1 MPPGLPLIARRSF
14 PDALPDARNRKPV
27 NMTQS
32 YATPLLS
39 PGSPL
44 DARSRALIQVL
55 YEKETS
61 RLKALPIDDAVNPV
75 RRRRV
80 EITRTEIAG
89 QPDCLVKT
97 LTTQENAVAETV
109 ARLRRN
115 PPKRIYLTGC
125 GDSLAVMIAARPLLE
140 RMFAVACEPVQAL
153 DMAYYFNRPVDRET
167 LVIGLSSSGETP
179 RTVEAMIMAKALGAE
194 TLMMSNTEGS
204 TLMREADHSL
214 FIHAERK
221 GWPTQASTAAL
232 GLLIALGLAFGDGR
246 DKQEIADLRA
256 ALEAVPEQIAKAIVS
271 HETAIETIARREA
284 ARHIYLFAGG
294 GPAFACAFFGAAKV
308 KECTPDHA
316 IAIPIEE
323 YHHYHSQKQG
333 DPLFLIAPDGF
344 SVPRARDTAEEG
356 QRVGGRIF
364 SVVSESNSMLDEFS
378 TEVIRLPAMPEMLAP
393 LVYSLPVQLFAYHLA
408 MAKFAAA

>member
-1 MPPGLPLIARRSF
+1 
-14 PDALPDARNRKPV
+14 
-27 NMTQS
+27 MTQS
-32 YATPLLS
+32 YASPLLA

-44 DARSRALIQVL
+44 DARSRALIQTL

-61 RLKALPIDDAVNPV
+61 RLKALPVDDALNPI

-80 EITRTEIAG
+80 EITRMEIAG
-89 QPDCLVKT
+89 QPGCLVKT
-97 LTTQENAVAETV
+97 LATQADAIGETV
-109 ARLRRN
+109 TRLLRN

-140 RMFAVACEPVQAL
+140 RMLGVACEPVQAL

-204 TLMREADHSL
+204 TLVREANHSL

-232 GLLIALGLAFGDGR
+232 GLLIALGLAFGEGAGR
-246 DKQEIADLRA
+246 DRHEIADLRA
-256 ALEAVPEQIAKAIVS
+256 GLDAVPEQIAEAIAG
-271 HETAIETIARREA
+271 HEAAIEAIARREA
-284 ARHIYLFAGG
+284 TRQIYLFAGG

-323 YHHYHSQKQG
+323 YHHYHSQKRD

-356 QRVGGRIF
+356 QRVGGGIF
-364 SVVSESNSMLDEFS
+364 SVVSESNSLLDEFS

-408 MAKFAAA
+408 MTKFAAA

>member
-1 MPPGLPLIARRSF
+1 
-14 PDALPDARNRKPV
+14 
-27 NMTQS
+27 MTQS
-32 YATPLLS
+32 YATPLLA

-44 DARSRALIQVL
+44 DARSRTLIQAL

-61 RLKALPIDDAVNPV
+61 RLKALPVDDALNPV

-80 EITRTEIAG
+80 EVTRTEIAG
-89 QPDCLVKT
+89 QPDCLVMT
-97 LTTQENAVAETV
+97 LTTQTQAIAETV
-109 ARLRRN
+109 ARLHRN
-115 PPKRIYLTGC
+115 RPKRIYLTGC

-140 RMFAVACEPVQAL
+140 RMFSVACEPVQAL

-194 TLMMSNTEGS
+194 TLMLSNTEGS

-232 GLLIALGLAFGDGR
+232 GLLISLALAFGESTGR
-246 DKQEIADLRA
+246 DKGEILDLRA
-256 ALEAVPEQIAKAIVS
+256 GLDAVPGQIAQAIS
-271 HETAIETIARREA
+271 GHESAIENIAQSEV
-284 ARHIYLFAGG
+284 ARGIYLFAGG

-316 IAIPIEE
+316 IAIPVEE
-323 YHHYHSQKQG
+323 YHHYHSQKHG

-364 SVVSESNSMLDEFS
+364 SIVSEKNDLLDDLS
-378 TEVIRLPAMPEMLAP
+378 QRVIRLPCMPEMLAP

>member
-1 MPPGLPLIARRSF
+1 
-14 PDALPDARNRKPV
+14 
-27 NMTQS
+27 MTGTDMTKS
-32 YATPLLS
+32 YATPLLA

-44 DARSRALIQVL
+44 DERSRALIQAL
-55 YEKETS
+55 YDKETT
-61 RLKALPIDDAVNPV
+61 RLKSLPIDDALNPV

-80 EITRTEIAG
+80 EITRSEIAG
-89 QPDCLVKT
+89 QPECLVKT
-97 LTTQENAVAETV
+97 LTSQAESIQATV
-109 ARLRRN
+109 EMIYRA

-140 RMFAVACEPVQAL
+140 MMFGVACEPVQAL
-153 DMAYYFNRPVDRET
+153 DMAYYFNRPVDAET

-179 RTVEAMIMAKALGAE
+179 RTVEAMIMAKALGAH

-204 TLMREADHSL
+204 TLMREADHRL

-232 GLLIALGLAFGDGR
+232 GLLIAMGLAFGERRGF
-246 DKQEIADLRA
+246 DKNKITSLRL
-256 ALEAVPEQIAKAIVS
+256 ALDIVPQQIAA
-271 HETAIETIARREA
+271 AIETHEDEIKAIAESQAERSV
-284 ARHIYLFAGG
+284 YLFTGG
-294 GPAFACAFFGAAKV
+294 GPAFASAFFGAAKV

-323 YHHYHSQKQG
+323 YHHYHSQKRG

-344 SVPRARDTAEEG
+344 SLPRARDTAEEG
-356 QRVGGRIF
+356 QRVGGSVF
-364 SVVSESNSMLDEFS
+364 SVVSTENRDLDAFS
-378 TEVIRLPAMPEMLAP
+378 TSVIRLPPMPEMLAP

-408 MAKFAAA
+408 MAKFARAS

>member
-1 MPPGLPLIARRSF
+1 
-14 PDALPDARNRKPV
+14 
-27 NMTQS
+27 MTQS
-32 YATPLLS
+32 YATPLLA

-44 DARSRALIQVL
+44 DARSRTLIQAL

-61 RLKALPIDDAVNPV
+61 RLKALPVDDALNPV

-89 QPDCLVKT
+89 QPDCLVMT
-97 LTTQENAVAETV
+97 LTTQAQAIADTV
-109 ARLRRN
+109 ARLRRTR
-115 PPKRIYLTGC
+115 PKRIYLTGC

-140 RMFAVACEPVQAL
+140 QMFSVACEPMQAL

-194 TLMMSNTEGS
+194 TLMLSNTEGS

-232 GLLIALGLAFGDGR
+232 GLLISLALAFGESTGR
-246 DKQEIADLRA
+246 DKGEILELRA
-256 ALEAVPEQIAKAIVS
+256 GLDAVPGQIAQAIAGHDPALENIAQS
-271 HETAIETIARREA
+271 EA
-284 ARHIYLFAGG
+284 ARSIYLFAGG

-316 IAIPIEE
+316 IAIPLEE
-323 YHHYHSQKQG
+323 YHHYHSQKRG

-364 SVVSESNSMLDEFS
+364 SIVSEKNDLLDDLS
-378 TEVIRLPAMPEMLAP
+378 HQVIRLPSMPEMLAP

>member
-1 MPPGLPLIARRSF
+1 M
-14 PDALPDARNRKPV
+14 V
-27 NMTQS
+27 QS
-32 YATPLLS
+32 YATPLLA
-39 PGSPL
+39 PESPL
-44 DARSRALIQVL
+44 DARSRALIQAL
-55 YEKETS
+55 YEKETN
-61 RLKALPIDDAVNPV
+61 RLKALPIDDALNPV

-97 LTTQENAVAETV
+97 LTTQAGPIAETV
-109 ARLRRN
+109 ARLRRH
-115 PPKRIYLTGC
+115 PPRRVYLTGC

-140 RMFAVACEPVQAL
+140 RMFGVACEPVQAL
-153 DMAYYFNRPVDRET
+153 DMAYYFNRPVNTQT

-232 GLLIALGLAFGDGR
+232 GLLIALGLAFGESTGGAGE
-246 DKQEIADLRA
+246 EIAALRA
-256 ALEAVPEQIAKAIVS
+256 SLDAVPEQIAAAITG
-271 HETAIETIARREA
+271 HEATIEAIARAETDRSV
-284 ARHIYLFAGG
+284 YLFAGG

-323 YHHYHSQKQG
+323 YHHYHSQKRG
-333 DPLFLIAPDGF
+333 DPLFLTAPDGF

-364 SVVSESNSMLDEFS
+364 SVVSDRNSLLDDLS
-378 TEVIRLPAMPEMLAP
+378 TEVIRLPSMPEMLAP
-393 LVYSLPVQLFAYHLA
+393 LVYSLPLQLFAYHLA
-408 MAKFAAA
+408 MAKFAAAA